1 MAAVTN
7 LSHKP
12 GSLTEQRF
20 ILSQFWRPNFQNQ
33 EFKVNKG
40 GVASKTS
47 GSNTFLASLVFWW
60 LPAFPDLWPCY
71 SGLCLCNP
79 SLSLLLRV
87 HSLCCCLVAQSCPT
101 LFNHV
106 DCSPPGSS
114 VHGILQAKV
123 LEWIA
128 VPFSRRSSQPTDQT
142 RVSCLGRQVLYH

>member
-101 LFNHV
+101 LCHPM
-106 DCSPPGSS
+106 DCSSPGAS
-114 VHGILQAKV
+114 VHGISQARI
-123 LEWIA
+123 LECVA
-128 VPFSRRSSQPTDQT
+128 VSFSRGSS
-142 RVSCLGRQVLYH
+142 